1 MKEII
6 IIVQGK
12 KLLIAKWLWKSP
24 PCTSHKTETMGYLEW
39 HAWAEERV
47 KKGDKQK
54 QCPKC
59 KRWFF
64 EDYF

>member
-6 IIVQGK
+6 VIVEGK
-12 KLLIAKWLWKSP
+12 KLLIAEWLWKSP
-24 PCTSHKTETMGYLEW
+24 PCTTHKLKTMGYIETHRW
-39 HAWAEERV
+39 SKERE
-47 KKGDKQK
+47 KKGDEQK

-64 EDYF
+64 DEYF